1 MHASTRD
8 CEYASLPDLPAARSH
23 PLSLAT
29 TYGPENFSLPVR
41 STIKNVVKISPRL
54 LHIYRVV
61 SDASGETAECDR
73 ARASG
78 RTGRFLNVLQRTYN
92 IKFPLATC

>member
-41 STIKNVVKISPRL
+41 SSL
-54 LHIYRVV
+54 
-61 SDASGETAECDR
+61 
-73 ARASG
+73 
-78 RTGRFLNVLQRTYN
+78 
-92 IKFPLATC
+92 